1 MRDGHGDRNAVCG
14 SHIDRFHDAFNAE
27 VQQWIR
33 AVERDEHAGSDAWDG
48 YAATAVVDAALQSLD
63 RGGQEVAVSLIERP
77 ALYER

>member
-1 MRDGHGDRNAVCG
+1 MDPRR
-14 SHIDRFHDAFNAE
+14 
-27 VQQWIR
+27 R
-33 AVERDEHAGSDAWDG
+33 ARRARGSDAWDG